1 MQILF
6 IGSHVTGWLADS
18 LLADLSFPWSLL
30 RKTRFSREL
39 WAWAGAEQSV
49 PKSER
54 SLLNRAAIS
63 KWVRICSCWFSS
75 LSLNWNLWES
85 PQAWAD
91 LIHFFSPLSLS
102 LWEQLWIT
110 RIHRELLFKSVWPNL
125 KVTKEEH
132 LKMST
137 RLDTSREIQICMC
150 KNIYWACFAVACLCH
165 FCQIVSQ
172 ECHWNSRSWFSF
184 NTFDLGSNL
193 FQKYSFLPHWNT

>member
-1 MQILF
+1 MGNISIAVSGMQILF

-30 RKTRFSREL
+30 RKTRFSWEL

-132 LKMST
+132 LKMRCVIRTLTQS
-137 RLDTSREIQICMC
+137 LEI
-150 KNIYWACFAVACLCH
+150 KNETVF
-165 FCQIVSQ
+165 
-172 ECHWNSRSWFSF
+172 WFVFFKGKGHNPSYRKEKQ
-184 NTFDLGSNL
+184 L
-193 FQKYSFLPHWNT
+193 KWII